1 MKRARLVLG
10 ALLAVV
16 WSGPARASGP
26 IGVGTPIDA
35 PPTVGLEPGNKRA
48 YWSRGE
54 HRPFVSSILDAGYLY
69 VRPSIAVGFGKPHWR
84 FVQLETSTALSA
96 NGAGQF
102 GGLRLAIPYAELRGG
117 LRAQL
122 PFTRTFLVSKAS
134 HSRFDLEDRDAPGA
148 RYLSIDADLLAT
160 VPAFHGSVFALFG
173 GYRLSGVDEGYDV
186 YEELLR
192 VIARNGWILRARL
205 GYAFRLG
212 EQGAVRI
219 GPVVEGLYIHG
230 RDARV
235 IRVGLVATVVLTH
248 NVEVLASFIPTVVSP
263 DAIGVAGGDFGQLG
277 VRIRWGAPAT
287 PHTEEE
293 DKKLD
298 VPRPMSF

>member
-1 MKRARLVLG
+1 MRRALAALFVLG
-10 ALLAVV
+10 LSGEAL
-16 WSGPARASGP
+16 ASGP
-26 IGVGTPIDA
+26 IGVGAPIDV

-48 YWSRGE
+48 YWSRGA
-54 HRPFVSSILDAGYLY
+54 HRLYVSSIIDAGYLY

-84 FVQLETSTALSA
+84 FVQLETSTAVSG

-122 PFTRTFLVSKAS
+122 PFSQTFLVSKPS
-134 HSRFDLEDRDAPGA
+134 HDRFDLEERDTPGA
-148 RYLSIDADLLAT
+148 RYLSIDTDLLAT
-160 VPAFHGSVFALFG
+160 APAYHGSVFALVG
-173 GYRLSGVDEGYDV
+173 AYRLSGVPEGYDV

-192 VIARNGWILRARL
+192 VISRSGWIYRVRL
-205 GYAFRLG
+205 GYAFRFG
-212 EQGAVRI
+212 EQGAVRF
-219 GPVVEGLYIHG
+219 GPVVEGIYIAS

-235 IRVGLVATVVLTH
+235 IRAGVVATVVLTH
-248 NVEVLASFIPTVVSP
+248 NVEVLATLIPTLVSP
-263 DAIGVAGGDFGQLG
+263 DSIGVTGGDFGQLG
-277 VRIRWGAPAT
+277 VRYRWGAPAE
-287 PHTEEE
+287 PHSEEE